1 MRQPARSTEYLE
13 RVNNMSKL
21 NTVTTETP
29 MTADEILLARIAE
42 LEYAQVE
49 LKRLKEEAKT
59 ILRMKVSQKGAV
71 SIYGMRRVPITL
83 YANEIRRI
91 VAELIDTGR
100 LNTFIEDNQA
110 ELSSK

>member
-1 MRQPARSTEYLE
+1 MNKRQ
-13 RVNNMSKL
+13 N
-21 NTVTTETP
+21 TETP
-29 MTADEILLARIAE
+29 MTSDEILLARIAE
-42 LEYAQVE
+42 LEAAQVE

-100 LNTFIEDNQA
+100 LNTFIKDNQA